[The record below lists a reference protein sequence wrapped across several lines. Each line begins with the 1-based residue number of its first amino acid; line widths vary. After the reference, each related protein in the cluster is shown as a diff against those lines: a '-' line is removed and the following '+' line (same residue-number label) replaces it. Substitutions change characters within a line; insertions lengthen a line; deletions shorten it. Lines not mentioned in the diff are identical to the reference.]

1 MNYIFDYSVVWRE
14 FDNLIRG
21 LALDLLLAT
30 ASIIMGAVIGV
41 FVAFALVSK
50 DRTKNRLAKIYV
62 TIIRNTPIL
71 IIILFVYFA
80 LPDLGITLNQYQS
93 FILAL
98 TVYAGAYIA
107 EVLRGGIQALPKGTK
122 ESAMAIGLTPFQT
135 NRIMILPIVI
145 RSTLASMSNNF
156 ISLFKDTSLAATIAV
171 PELTFYTRK
180 INVETFRVI
189 EAWSVTSVLY
199 VLTCLIIAVLL
210 RRVEKRYAIIR

>member
-1 MNYIFDYSVVWRE
+1 MSYTFDFSVVWRE
-14 FDNLIRG
+14 FDNLIQG
-21 LALDLLLAT
+21 LALDLLMAT
-30 ASIIMGAVIGV
+30 ASILMGAVIGV

-50 DRTKNRLAKIYV
+50 DRTKSKLAKFYV
-62 TIIRNTPIL
+62 TLIRNTPIL

-122 ESAMAIGLTPFQT
+122 ESALAIGLTPIQT
-135 NRIMILPIVI
+135 NRIIILPIVI

-171 PELTFYTRK
+171 PELTFYTRE